1 MALLKSLWVEK
12 YRPSNLDDYIFQNPG
27 HKVAIQKLI
36 KDRSIPHLLF
46 SGVQGTGKTTLAR
59 ILINNIGVDENDVLV
74 INASDERG
82 IDVFRE
88 KVKSFSS
95 TVAVGTFKIIH
106 LEESDKLTPDAQTAL
121 KSFMEDMSEHVRFIF
136 TCNHVNKIIAP
147 IRSRCQEYNFKAAPV
162 EDIAEYLVKV
172 LAREKVK
179 FNLDLLDKYITHG
192 YPDVRS
198 ILNTLE
204 KNVVD
209 GALQEPASEGEI
221 GDYKFQLLDLLNE
234 GKWADARVL
243 VCSTIPNDGWE
254 DLYRFLYENLHKVDS
269 FKKQSKWDEAMV
281 IIADHLYKNSI
292 VADPEINGAAAFIR
306 LSMVK

>member
-12 YRPSNLDDYIFQNPG
+12 YRPSTLDDYIFQNPG
-27 HKVAIQKLI
+27 HRNAIEKLI
-36 KDRSIPHLLF
+36 KDGSIPHLLF

-59 ILINNIGVDENDVLV
+59 ILINNVGIDENDVLV

-82 IDVFRE
+82 IDVFRD

-95 TVAVGTFKIIH
+95 TTAIGSYKIIH

-121 KSFMEDMSEHVRFIF
+121 KSFMEDMSEYVRFIF

-172 LAREKVK
+172 LATEKVK
-179 FNLDLLDKYITHG
+179 FNLDLLDKYIAHG

-209 GALQEPASEGEI
+209 GILQPPAIEGEI
-221 GDYKFQLLDLLNE
+221 GDYKFQLLDLLNDKNWSE
-234 GKWADARVL
+234 ARTL

-254 DLYRFLYENLHKVDS
+254 DLYRFLYENLHKIEA
-269 FKKQSKWDEAMV
+269 FKKQASWDQAIV
-281 IIADHLYKNSI
+281 IIAEHLYKNSI
-292 VADPEINGAAAFIR
+292 IADPEINGAAAFIK
-306 LSMVK
+306 LSMIK